1 MSCDPVFV
9 DGGTVEVRDDGIIH
23 LVFGCAGSDKA
34 SLYMTAGLYDD
45 LRRLLEDG
53 VGCAGSLVPGFQ
65 ILEAA

>member
-9 DGGTVEVRDDGIIH
+9 DGATVEVRDDGIIH
-23 LVFGCAGSDKA
+23 LVFGSDKA
-34 SLYMTAGLYDD
+34 GLYMTAGLYDD

-53 VGCAGSLVPGFQ
+53 VGCADSLVPGSQ